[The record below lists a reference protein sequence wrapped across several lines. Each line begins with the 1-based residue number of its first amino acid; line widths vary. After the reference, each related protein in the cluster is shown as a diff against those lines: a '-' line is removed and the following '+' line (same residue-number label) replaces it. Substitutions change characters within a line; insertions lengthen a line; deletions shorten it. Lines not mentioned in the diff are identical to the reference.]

1 MAADTVEAIE
11 GARMKAKA
19 RPLLGAFLGL
29 LLGLTAVA
37 LLSQT
42 GVLPPDRLWLFGIVG
57 VAIMI
62 VTGLTTQRAS
72 LAKKRFVTTMI
83 LGGILVGVALSGIP
97 ETVNG
102 GTISDGCTL
111 EAQSSVDEAT
121 PQDTS
126 AFDPIEVQAN
136 DTVTWTA
143 SSEEVVSNGERALGV
158 MIGGFLIPV
167 WSATLENS
175 EGRTEFAGDINVA
188 QGLLD
193 MKDATGLDLRGAFHF
208 SGYLDGE
215 AADCEMSGYVRVL
228 TATPF
233 TTGLQMG
240 LWGALGVIVI
250 CVAWAAIAVRRS
262 ISQQADGEGT
272 VSGTAGTGGAAAP
285 DLDPPAQTVADEL
298 PKRHPDSQAPPQS
311 PNP

>member
-1 MAADTVEAIE
+1 M
-11 GARMKAKA
+11 RAKA

-29 LLGLTAVA
+29 LLGLTVVA

-57 VAIMI
+57 VSIMLG
-62 VTGLTTQRAS
+62 TGLATQRAS
-72 LAKKRFVTTMI
+72 LAKKRFVSA
-83 LGGILVGVALSGIP
+83 LVVGGILVGVALTGIP

-111 EAQSSVDEAT
+111 VAQSSVDEAA
-121 PQDTS
+121 PEDTS
-126 AFDPIEVQAN
+126 AFAPMDVKPN

-167 WSATLENS
+167 WSATLDNS
-175 EGRTEFAGDINVA
+175 EGRTEFSGDINVS
-188 QGLLD
+188 QGLHDLE
-193 MKDATGLDLRGAFHF
+193 DATGLKLRGAFHF

-228 TATPF
+228 TSTPF
-233 TTGLQMG
+233 TTGLQIG
-240 LWGALGVIVI
+240 LWVALGVMII
-250 CVAWAAIAVRRS
+250 ALAWAGIAVRRS
-262 ISQQADGEGT
+262 ISQQARAEGS
-272 VSGTAGTGGAAAP
+272 VSGTSGTGGAAAP
-285 DLDPPAQTVADEL
+285 DLDPPVQPVDGDL
-298 PKRHPDSQAPPQS
+298 PQRHPDSPQ
-311 PNP
+311 P